1 MRPTDPDTHTHLDAN
16 GTPYE
21 HAHAPADAHL
31 DAVSV
36 PYCHVIDP
44 DRDTNADVT
53 ITTATT
59 EGGRWYLLP
68 DAAGDVL
75 R

>member
-1 MRPTDPDTHTHLDAN
+1 MRPENPHTHLDAN

-36 PYCHVIDP
+36 PYIHVIDP
-44 DRDTNADVT
+44 DRDPNADVT
-53 ITTATT
+53 ITTSTT
-59 EGGRWYLLP
+59 EGGGWYVLHP
-68 DAAGDVL
+68 RAGNVL

>member
-1 MRPTDPDTHTHLDAN
+1 MRPENPDTHTHLDAN

-31 DAVSV
+31 DADTDEREA
-36 PYCHVIDP
+36 PTGEERG
-44 DRDTNADVT
+44 RDVLHP
-53 ITTATT
+53 
-59 EGGRWYLLP
+59 RSR
-68 DAAGDVL
+68 DVL